1 MEVQLNPSSVGN
13 LVSVAEALKSDAA
26 VAADV
31 APVLSAA
38 NVNVTEPV
46 ADLESLFAKLLMQT
60 NEAKLNAARSRLAS
74 ALDQLTGLGE
84 AEQNTVSQMRE
95 VAEAQV
101 QAEKTLEEKGREL
114 ESAEKD
120 FEAAEKTLETAKD
133 TLASAEKDFAKADAR
148 YADAVKA
155 LEDYL
160 ATADAQDSA
169 QVATLEANV
178 ASAKKALD
186 SAAVEV
192 DAAGKNAASAEKR
205 LGEASSRYDAAKS
218 AYDAAFGEL
227 SALQSRFET
236 LLESLDSSSLTALR
250 EAVRLDIGDV
260 DHLNEEIEED
270 DKTHDLATV
279 KAVED
284 VIADAL
290 DRMDGKIVDE
300 VANRHLDHI

>member
-38 NVNVTEPV
+38 NINVTEPV

-101 QAEKTLEEKGREL
+101 QAEETLEEKGREL

-120 FEAAEKTLETAKD
+120 FEAAEKTLESAKD

-148 YADAVKA
+148 YTDAVKA

-160 ATADAQDSA
+160 ATADTQDSA

-186 SAAVEV
+186 SAAMEV
-192 DAAGKNAASAEKR
+192 DAAEKNAASAEKR

-270 DKTHDLATV
+270 DKTHDLASV

>member
-38 NVNVTEPV
+38 NINVTEPV

-101 QAEKTLEEKGREL
+101 QAEETLEEKGREL

-120 FEAAEKTLETAKD
+120 LESAEKTLESAKD

-148 YADAVKA
+148 YTDAVKA

-160 ATADAQDSA
+160 ATADTQDSA

-186 SAAVEV
+186 SAAMEV
-192 DAAGKNAASAEKR
+192 DAAEKNAASAEKR

-270 DKTHDLATV
+270 DKTHDLASV

>member
-38 NVNVTEPV
+38 NINVTEPV

-120 FEAAEKTLETAKD
+120 FEAAEKTLESAKD

-178 ASAKKALD
+178 ASAKKALG

-270 DKTHDLATV
+270 DKTHDLASV

>member
-270 DKTHDLATV
+270 DKAYDLASV

>member
-38 NVNVTEPV
+38 NINVTEPV

-101 QAEKTLEEKGREL
+101 QAEETLEEKGREL

-120 FEAAEKTLETAKD
+120 LESAEKTLESAKD

-148 YADAVKA
+148 YTDAVKA

-160 ATADAQDSA
+160 ATADTQDSA

-186 SAAVEV
+186 SAAMEV
-192 DAAGKNAASAEKR
+192 DAAEKNAASAEKR

-236 LLESLDSSSLTALR
+236 LLESLDSSSLTVLR

-270 DKTHDLATV
+270 DKTHDLASV

>member
-38 NVNVTEPV
+38 NINVTEPV

-120 FEAAEKTLETAKD
+120 FEAAEKTLESAKD

-148 YADAVKA
+148 YTDAVKA

-160 ATADAQDSA
+160 ATADTQDSA
-169 QVATLEANV
+169 QVATLESNV

-186 SAAVEV
+186 SAAMEV
-192 DAAGKNAASAEKR
+192 DAAEKNAASAEKR

-270 DKTHDLATV
+270 DKTHDLASV

>member
-1 MEVQLNPSSVGN
+1 MEVQMNPSSVGN

-38 NVNVTEPV
+38 NINVTEPV

-84 AEQNTVSQMRE
+84 AEQNTVSQMRD

-101 QAEKTLEEKGREL
+101 QAEETLEEKGREL

-120 FEAAEKTLETAKD
+120 FEAAEKTLESAKD

-148 YADAVKA
+148 YTDAVKA

-160 ATADAQDSA
+160 ATADTQDSA
-169 QVATLEANV
+169 QVATLKSNV

-186 SAAVEV
+186 SAAMEV
-192 DAAGKNAASAEKR
+192 DAAEKNAASAEKR

-270 DKTHDLATV
+270 DKTHDLASV

>member
-38 NVNVTEPV
+38 NINVTEPV

-101 QAEKTLEEKGREL
+101 QAEETLEEKGREL

-120 FEAAEKTLETAKD
+120 FESAEKTLESAKD

-148 YADAVKA
+148 YTDAVKA

-160 ATADAQDSA
+160 ATADTQDSA
-169 QVATLEANV
+169 QVATLESNV

-186 SAAVEV
+186 SAAMEV
-192 DAAGKNAASAEKR
+192 DAAEKNAASAEKR
-205 LGEASSRYDAAKS
+205 LGEASSCYDAAKS

-270 DKTHDLATV
+270 DKTHDLASV

>member
-26 VAADV
+26 VAEDV

-38 NVNVTEPV
+38 NINVTEPI
-46 ADLESLFAKLLMQT
+46 ADLESLYAKLLMQT

-101 QAEKTLEEKGREL
+101 QAEETLEEKGCEL

-120 FEAAEKTLETAKD
+120 FESAEKTLESAKD

-148 YADAVKA
+148 YTDAVKA

-160 ATADAQDSA
+160 ATADTQDSA

-186 SAAVEV
+186 SAAMEV
-192 DAAGKNAASAEKR
+192 DTAEKNAASAEKR

>member
-1 MEVQLNPSSVGN
+1 MEVQMNPSSVGN

-38 NVNVTEPV
+38 NINVTEPV

-84 AEQNTVSQMRE
+84 AEQNTVSQMRD

-101 QAEKTLEEKGREL
+101 QAEETLEEKGREL

-120 FEAAEKTLETAKD
+120 LESAEKTLESAKD

-148 YADAVKA
+148 YTDAVKA

-160 ATADAQDSA
+160 ATADTQDSA
-169 QVATLEANV
+169 QVATLKSNV

-186 SAAVEV
+186 SAAMEV
-192 DAAGKNAASAEKR
+192 DAAEKNAASAEKR

-270 DKTHDLATV
+270 DKTHDLASV

>member
-38 NVNVTEPV
+38 NINVTEPV

-101 QAEKTLEEKGREL
+101 QAEETLEEKGREFESAEKDL
-114 ESAEKD
+114 ESAEK
-120 FEAAEKTLETAKD
+120 TLESAKD

-148 YADAVKA
+148 YTDAVKA

-160 ATADAQDSA
+160 ATADTQDSA
-169 QVATLEANV
+169 QVATLESNV

-186 SAAVEV
+186 SAAMEV
-192 DAAGKNAASAEKR
+192 DAAEKNAASAEKR

-270 DKTHDLATV
+270 DKTHDLASV